1 MAGRKAAPGYADGG
15 YVGDDS
21 GITDAGML
29 EQIYELLKAYIDQTP
44 MSYVV
49 LSQLEA
55 KQDYQKR
62 VKSKI
67 SLK

>member
-1 MAGRKAAPGYADGG
+1 
-15 YVGDDS
+15 
-21 GITDAGML
+21 ML
-29 EQIYELLKAYIDQTP
+29 QQIYSLLKGYIGQTP

-55 KQDYQKR
+55 QQDYQKR